1 MKEVLVIDN
10 YDSFT
15 YNLYQTLILTGAAVK
30 VIRNDKITID
40 EIKTL
45 PNLAGIVLSP
55 GPNHPR
61 DAGICIDVL
70 QQLADYVPIF
80 GVCLGHQSIGVA
92 FGGIVDLA
100 PEILHGK
107 PSQIYHQ
114 NSVLFKNMLTPFQAA
129 RYHSLIIKREQF
141 PDVLKIDAV
150 DKDDIIMAVSH
161 KEYPIFGVQFHPES
175 ILTPDGQ
182 QIINNFVTYCKD
194 RQSIA

>member
-1 MKEVLVIDN
+1 MILLIDN

-55 GPNHPR
+55 GPKHPR

>member
-1 MKEVLVIDN
+1 MILLIDN

>member
-1 MKEVLVIDN
+1 MILLIDN

-150 DKDDIIMAVSH
+150 DKDDIIMAVSN
-161 KEYPIFGVQFHPES
+161 KEYPIF
-175 ILTPDGQ
+175 
-182 QIINNFVTYCKD
+182 
-194 RQSIA
+194 

>member
-1 MKEVLVIDN
+1 MILLIDN

-141 PDVLKIDAV
+141 PDVLQIDAV

>member
-1 MKEVLVIDN
+1 
-10 YDSFT
+10 
-15 YNLYQTLILTGAAVK
+15 LTGAAVK

>member
-1 MKEVLVIDN
+1 MILLIDN

-194 RQSIA
+194 RQSID